1 MIPIGTSA
9 RPNEISDLNTGM
21 LTVVDSGRKIASR
34 ISRMPS
40 EETNVSMDLLENFAP
55 SDAPVKRPIS
65 IRNQ

>member
-1 MIPIGTSA
+1 
-9 RPNEISDLNTGM
+9 M